1 MTRSGMPALPGLAST
16 PLAAA
21 GPLRHAFY
29 GRRGG
34 VSAGVF
40 ASLNCS
46 RWCGDAGV
54 SVDANLGRVAADLGG
69 ARIFTNRQVHGRRVR
84 EITAAADPGEVFEGD
99 GLVTG
104 EAGLGLGVLAADCA
118 PVLFADPVSGVIGAA
133 HAGWRG
139 ALAGVTDA
147 VVAEMARLGARPQRI
162 ICAIGPAIQFHS
174 YRVGA
179 RWAGRFRAAS
189 PFPCDDCFR
198 GNAAGDTCHFDLPGY
213 LRMRLAR
220 AGVGAIDTLA
230 DDTFADP
237 AQFFSHRRSTHHGEA
252 GCGRHISVIALR

>member
-1 MTRSGMPALPGLAST
+1 MPALPHLASS
-16 PLAAA
+16 LFAAA
-21 GPLRHAFY
+21 GPVRHGFY

-34 VSAGVF
+34 VSDGVF

-54 SVDANLGRVAADLGG
+54 SVDANLRRVAADLGG
-69 ARIFTNRQVHGRRVR
+69 VRIFTPRQVHGRRVR
-84 EITAAADPGEVFEGD
+84 EITAAAGPGDEFEGD

-118 PVLFADPVSGVIGAA
+118 PVLFADPVSGIIGAA

-147 VVAEMARLGARPQRI
+147 VIAQMVRLGARPQRI
-162 ICAIGPAIQFHS
+162 ICAIGPAIQFNS

-179 RWAGRFRAAS
+179 RWARRFRAAS
-189 PFPCDDCFR
+189 PFACDGCFR
-198 GNAAGDTCHFDLPGY
+198 GSAAGDTCYFDLPGY
-213 LRMRLAR
+213 LRMRIAR

-230 DDTFADP
+230 GDTFANP
-237 AQFFSHRRSTHHGEA
+237 AQFFSHRRSTHRGDA
-252 GCGRHISVIALR
+252 TCGRQISVIALR